1 MYVLTF
7 IHCVSVYGTQC
18 KCCRTCKQGLLKSP
32 QKRFG
37 LSSVQT
43 SSQSHQQ
50 IEALTKKKTETNER
64 LWETWLALTT
74 AAQTS
79 WGNCACVCV
88 LCACHGLTGRG
99 GVQHPK
105 LPSPS
110 GLGKMNSVPPQSLSL
125 PCLFAW
131 GFDTHPSR
139 EITHFHIPVLFPGLF
154 CFLKMVF
161 VCQHIY
167 GMGGWVCSQAER
179 ERKDWE
185 GWNREDRK

>member
-32 QKRFG
+32 QKKVWFELCSNF
-37 LSSVQT
+37 LSIPST
-43 SSQSHQQ
+43 DWG
-50 IEALTKKKTETNER
+50 TDKKKQKKRRQMRDSEKHGW
-64 LWETWLALTT
+64 LWPLLHKQAEVIVLVCVCCVHVMAWQAEGACSIQSCPHHLALAKWT
-74 AAQTS
+74 
-79 WGNCACVCV
+79 VF
-88 LCACHGLTGRG
+88 L
-99 GVQHPK
+99 
-105 LPSPS
+105 
-110 GLGKMNSVPPQSLSL
+110 QSLSL

-179 ERKDWE
+179 EREK
-185 GWNREDRK
+185 GLGGMK